1 MDNAYLQQVVDQRAE
16 LEMAL
21 KSKAVV
27 PNSRHQ
33 DGGPMRL
40 SAAEMPAVN
49 VRVTGF
55 WRWKSVVVPPN
66 AFVVHTRRGR
76 SEPINCGL
84 GKSFSFNPYTDAYLV
99 VPAAMQTIVVNANT
113 ICRERQGIL
122 VQGYV
127 QWVIDDFAKAY
138 KRLDFSDPVD
148 PMRVVNVQLSEQ
160 AEATIKDAVATMSID
175 DVLADKQPIIEELTK
190 RLRTVAEGSEG
201 EDGLGLR
208 IVTVQIKEAVVSST
222 RLWEDLQRPF
232 RAERSR
238 AARLAALEH
247 ESAVIER
254 ENAEERKK
262 ARLEIEK
269 NDEVRI
275 AEEEAAARAFSSE
288 HTERERRTQ
297 MKATAAAERFDADR
311 NEEARRAHL
320 ELAKTD
326 EVRIAREDAAA
337 RAFSS
342 EHAEKERR
350 ANLRAGADA
359 DRFDAERKE
368 EARRAELQ
376 AELAEA
382 LANHEVQTLRREAEV
397 AQIKTEID
405 LARRAQV
412 FDAER
417 KEKEAQNALHAE
429 RMRIDNTLSDSQVQ
443 AKLVTLLPKIAGELP
458 TPKEYKAVSLG
469 GGDRVGQLVATAFE
483 AVDHIRGRTAGG
495 AQ

>member
-1 MDNAYLQQVVDQRAE
+1 MDNSYLQQVVDQQAAV
-16 LEMAL
+16 EMAL
-21 KSKAVV
+21 KTKAVSSTARGHSETIATPGAFAGV
-27 PNSRHQ
+27 
-33 DGGPMRL
+33 D
-40 SAAEMPAVN
+40 APAVD

-55 WRWKSVVVPPN
+55 WRWKTVVVPPN

-76 SEPINCGL
+76 NEPINCGL
-84 GKSFSFNPYTDAYLV
+84 GKSFSYNPHTDAYLV

-148 PMRVVNVQLSEQ
+148 PMRVVNVQLREQ

-201 EDGLGLR
+201 GEGLGLR

-238 AARLAALEH
+238 TARLAALEH
-247 ESAVIER
+247 ESAVLER

-275 AEEEAAARAFSSE
+275 A
-288 HTERERRTQ
+288 
-297 MKATAAAERFDADR
+297 K
-311 NEEARRAHL
+311 
-320 ELAKTD
+320 D
-326 EVRIAREDAAA
+326 EAAA

-342 EHAEKERR
+342 EHAERERR
-350 ANLRAGADA
+350 ANLNAAADA
-359 DRFDAERKE
+359 ERFDAERKE
-368 EARRAELQ
+368 EARRAQLQ
-376 AELAEA
+376 AELAET
-382 LANHEVQTLRREAEV
+382 LAQHEVQTLRRQAEV
-397 AQIKTEID
+397 EQIKTEID

-412 FDAER
+412 FEAGR
-417 KEKEAQNALHAE
+417 KEKEAENTLHAE
-429 RMRIDNTLSDSQVQ
+429 RMRIDNTLSEGQLQ
-443 AKLVTLLPKIAGELP
+443 AKLIGLLPEIAGELP
-458 TPKEYKAVSLG
+458 TPNEYKAVSLG
-469 GGDRVGQLVATAFE
+469 GGDRVSQLVATALE
-483 AVDHIRGRTAGG
+483 AVDHIRGRAPE
-495 AQ
+495 ASP